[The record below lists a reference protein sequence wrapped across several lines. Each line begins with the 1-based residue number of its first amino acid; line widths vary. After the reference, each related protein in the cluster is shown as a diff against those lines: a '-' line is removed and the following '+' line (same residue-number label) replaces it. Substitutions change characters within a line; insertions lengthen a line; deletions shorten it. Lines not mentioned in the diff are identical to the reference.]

1 MTFIKRLTFISFTTA
16 VFIFSTA
23 CNSKKQPPAKKQDP
37 PVIVDVIIAGAST
50 ISNTLEVNGTVLA
63 NEYAELHPEV
73 SGRLTYLNV
82 PEGKFIQQ
90 GTVIAR
96 INDADLQ
103 AQVNKSQMQ
112 LELAKQT
119 EERLRKLLDIKGVN
133 QADYDAALSQ
143 VNNLGADISYTKS
156 LIDKT
161 VIRAP
166 FSGVAGLRQVS
177 PGAYVTPATIIAS
190 MQQVSKVKIDFTL
203 PEAYSAYVQKGTYV
217 DVLIDAVNS
226 TKHKALIIASEPQV
240 DVNTRN
246 LKVRALLQD
255 TVANPGSFVKVN
267 IVLGKDKSS
276 VLVPTNAIIP
286 DAMNKKMVIIKNG
299 NAVFVDVE
307 TGVRKEG
314 AVEVTKGLQAGDTVV
329 VSGVLFAKPN
339 APVQIR
345 SVKQLKDVVE

>member
-1 MTFIKRLTFISFTTA
+1 MTLIKRLIFISFTTA
-16 VFIFSTA
+16 ALILSAA
-23 CNSKKQPPAKKQDP
+23 CNSKKQPPAKRQDS

-50 ISNTLEVNGTVLA
+50 ISNSLEVNGTVIA

-82 PEGKFIQQ
+82 PEGKSIPQ
-90 GTVIAR
+90 GTIIAR

-103 AQVNKSQMQ
+103 AQLNKSQVQ

-119 EERLRKLLDIKGVN
+119 EERLHQLLDIKGVN

-143 VNNLGADISYTKS
+143 VNNISADISYTRS

-190 MQQVSKVKIDFTL
+190 MQQLSKVKIDFTL
-203 PEAYSAYVQKGTYV
+203 PEAYSASVQKGTYV
-217 DVLIDAVNS
+217 DVLIDEANS
-226 TKHKALIIASEPQV
+226 KKHKALIIASEPQV

-246 LKVRALLQD
+246 LKVRAMLQD
-255 TVANPGSFVKVN
+255 TIANPGSFVKVN

-286 DAMNKKMVIIKNG
+286 DAMNKKMVIVKNG

-345 SVKQLKDVVE
+345 SVKQLKDVVQ

>member
-1 MTFIKRLTFISFTTA
+1 MSSSLRRRSSVCF
-16 VFIFSTA
+16 
-23 CNSKKQPPAKKQDP
+23 
-37 PVIVDVIIAGAST
+37 
-50 ISNTLEVNGTVLA
+50 A